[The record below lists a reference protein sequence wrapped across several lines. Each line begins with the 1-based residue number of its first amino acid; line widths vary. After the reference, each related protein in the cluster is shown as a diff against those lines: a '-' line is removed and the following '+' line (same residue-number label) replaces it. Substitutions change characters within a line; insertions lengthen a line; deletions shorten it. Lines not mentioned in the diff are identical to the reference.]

1 MGMLAG
7 LTGDAPAIRH
17 HVAECQ
23 RVADEIH
30 SPIHRV
36 RAAEVAVELMSNTG
50 EWDAAL
56 ALAERTLAEARAL
69 GQRTILARLLVW
81 TGLIYLGRGDLER
94 GRGYVDEAWEIS
106 GAGDPEHPLDVH
118 TVVPAHAGRA
128 AYHIAAGEMAEA
140 VRVAERGLVVADRTG
155 YTVWAM
161 HRLLPI
167 MAEAYLSMGDVE
179 GATRVGARLRA
190 DAERLGHDLGIGWAD
205 ACDAF
210 LVWLRGDID
219 GAIGCMRAAAERL
232 ESVPVLP
239 AAARLRR
246 HFAARLR
253 DSGRTDEAL
262 RELRQVHEVF
272 ARIGA
277 ERELAK
283 TREQLRELG
292 VRPPARGE
300 SGSGGLTSREAEI
313 ARLVAARQSNK
324 TIARTLAISPRT
336 VTTHLSNIFRKLEIG
351 SRGELVDVV
360 RQGLVRED

>member
-1 MGMLAG
+1 
-7 LTGDAPAIRH
+7 
-17 HVAECQ
+17 
-23 RVADEIH
+23 
-30 SPIHRV
+30 
-36 RAAEVAVELMSNTG
+36 
-50 EWDAAL
+50 
-56 ALAERTLAEARAL
+56 
-69 GQRTILARLLVW
+69 
-81 TGLIYLGRGDLER
+81 
-94 GRGYVDEAWEIS
+94 
-106 GAGDPEHPLDVH
+106 
-118 TVVPAHAGRA
+118 
-128 AYHIAAGEMAEA
+128 
-140 VRVAERGLVVADRTG
+140 
-155 YTVWAM
+155 M

-219 GAIGCMRAAAERL
+219 EAVRCLRAAAERL
-232 ESVPVLP
+232 ESVPVIP

-262 RELRQVHEVF
+262 RELRQLHEVF
-272 ARIGA
+272 ARLGA

-292 VRPPARGE
+292 ARPPSRGDAAQ
-300 SGSGGLTSREAEI
+300 GGLTSREAEI

-324 TIARTLAISPRT
+324 TIAKTLDISPRT

-351 SRGELVDVV
+351 SRGELADVV
-360 RQGLVRED
+360 TQRHRDTER